1 MKSNSIKYWL
11 KAVKVVLWIS
21 LIGFGLTLFNT
32 TGLVFIS
39 NDMYASVSLKKAE
52 TMTLGNGE
60 LKTHSGI
67 FAFKSKNIVDKLI
80 FKHVYGYHD
89 FIQSFFTFI
98 ICLIVLTTVNGIDF
112 GNPFNSTI
120 AKRIL
125 LIGVLYILC
134 GLINIGAEYYTA
146 YRVEMITNNRLTANY
161 TSFREDLS
169 NIKVGVFILI
179 FSLIYR
185 IGITFQEENR
195 LTV

>member
-21 LIGFGLTLFNT
+21 LIGFGVTLFNT

-39 NDMYASVSLKKAE
+39 NDMFASVTLKKAE
-52 TMTLGNGE
+52 TITLGNGE
-60 LKTHSGI
+60 LKTNSGV
-67 FAFKSKNIVDKLI
+67 FAFKSKNVVDKLI

-89 FIQSFFTFI
+89 FVQSLFTFI
-98 ICLIVLTTVNGIDF
+98 TCLIVLITLNGIDS
-112 GNPFNSTI
+112 GNPFNLII

-125 LIGVLYILC
+125 LIGVLYILY
-134 GLINIGAEYYTA
+134 GLISIGAGIYTT
-146 YRVEMITNNRLTANY
+146 YRVEAITNRLTGNY
-161 TSFREDLS
+161 ISFREDLS